1 MTESGFNSLNN
12 LSLKSPSAAHLQG
25 NRVAQGESKLV
36 QPRKAAVAVRL
47 GVRPDP
53 SSIPKTCTHTREA
66 ACQPET
72 GSRPPVQGV
81 WLGVGMCAAS
91 RPALRGRW
99 AFSLLLLPDPEGGRG
114 LCLNHPKERAT
125 EDQEHHP
132 GLSCERVYFR
142 PQPCLIQSSLGTLQR
157 PEPGLSARDSQ
168 VPLRHHELRAPQS
181 SDSS

>member
-12 LSLKSPSAAHLQG
+12 LSLKSPSVAHLQG

-66 ACQPET
+66 ARQPET

-125 EDQEHHP
+125 RGP
-132 GLSCERVYFR
+132 GASSWAVLRTSLLPTTALPDTVLSWDPPKARTW
-142 PQPCLIQSSLGTLQR
+142 P
-157 PEPGLSARDSQ
+157 LST
-168 VPLRHHELRAPQS
+168 
-181 SDSS
+181 